1 MDPKGYGG
9 PSNSGGDMVAKPKGQ
24 QESGAHWNSN
34 SGNYI
39 NVVPMAVGVQYHRR
53 KYSPQIPPDYQ

>member
-9 PSNSGGDMVAKPKGQ
+9 PSIGGDMVTKSKGQ
-24 QESGAHWNSN
+24 DSGAHWNSN